1 MEIHESISTTVE
13 RPSASTR
20 EGAVTGSTSRAA
32 DWLRRYG
39 VAEVAG
45 VCTALLAAWLADA
58 VGAPLLVIAY
68 AAAAGENV
76 GFYGTIVGRQV
87 AHDWRLAAAD
97 GGRYAS
103 PHLWRTTRELL
114 LEFGPA
120 ELLDGFLIRPFAMAL
135 GVRLL
140 GRETGV
146 VAGKLAAD
154 LTFYLPVILTYELR
168 RQAARRPRV

>member
-1 MEIHESISTTVE
+1 
-13 RPSASTR
+13 
-20 EGAVTGSTSRAA
+20 VTGSTSRAG

-39 VAEVAG
+39 VAEVVA
-45 VCTALLAAWLADA
+45 VCSALGAAWLADA
-58 VGAPLLVIAY
+58 AGAPLLVVAY
-68 AAAAGENV
+68 AAAVGENV

-97 GGRYAS
+97 GERYAA

-120 ELLDGFLIRPFAMAL
+120 ELLDSFLIRPFAMGL

-140 GRETGV
+140 GRDAGV

-154 LTFYLPVILTYELR
+154 VTFYLPVIMTYELR
-168 RQAARRPRV
+168 RQAARRPRA

>member
-1 MEIHESISTTVE
+1 M
-13 RPSASTR
+13 
-20 EGAVTGSTSRAA
+20 TGSSSRVR

-45 VCTALLAAWLADA
+45 VCIALLAAWLADA
-58 VGAPLLVIAY
+58 LGAPLIVVAY
-68 AAAAGENV
+68 AAAVGENI
-76 GFYGTIVGRQV
+76 GFYGTIVSRQM
-87 AHDWRLAAAD
+87 AFDRRRAALAGEQYSA
-97 GGRYAS
+97 

-120 ELLDGFLIRPFAMAL
+120 ELLDSLVIRPLAMGL

-140 GRETGV
+140 GESVGI

-154 LTFYLPVILTYELR
+154 VTFYLPVILTYEM
-168 RQAARRPRV
+168 RQHARKNARP